1 MEHAWCRDAARD
13 AAVRAAEDN
22 RTQPLPTLAEAIA
35 RPFSDAAERSS
46 TVSETGEGQSRM
58 RRERVTLEVKHF
70 STLHADQLGWG
81 VFAQPVRVVDT
92 HAEAVAESVA
102 WEGARDAYRGRIL
115 RLTEEREELKAR
127 VAELEARTSTAGEAL
142 CAAPAASGGTLAQI
156 AAAFHCQPDDDNDL
170 VEAARLLVRERDEAL
185 AKAASGGGQQNVSD
199 GTLSAP
205 AGDRSQNCRLEA
217 ASGGGDVPRD

>member
-1 MEHAWCRDAARD
+1 MEHAWCRDTARD

-35 RPFSDAAERSS
+35 RPFADAAERSS
-46 TVSETGEGQSRM
+46 TVSETGEGQSGM
-58 RRERVTLEVKHF
+58 RTQRVTLEVTHNSHLSLRDWPSLKSF
-70 STLHADQLGWG
+70 FDES
-81 VFAQPVRVVDT
+81 VRVVDT

-127 VAELEARTSTAGEAL
+127 VAELEAQTSTAGEAS
-142 CAAPAASGGTLAQI
+142 CVAPAASGGW
-156 AAAFHCQPDDDNDL
+156 
-170 VEAARLLVRERDEAL
+170 
-185 AKAASGGGQQNVSD
+185 QQNVSD

-205 AGDRSQNCRLEA
+205 AGDRSQNGRLEA
-217 ASGGGDVPRD
+217 ASGGGDVPHG